1 MIYMMRWCI
10 MFIKITKTILPTHA
24 NENQQRTYQ
33 IKLSLL
39 LQFRRLL
46 SCFLITFLEVVIM
59 ITQNDTSDD
68 KWKYNAEFAT
78 SLTKIMT
85 RYASRFNGFS
95 SSKIAQFWDQ
105 QVVFEDLFK
114 RIYFLEKWS
123 LSQDETKN
131 INKSVETF
139 DFDNIISFFEKSS
152 ISKQY
157 DFKNNIV
164 KQILTLNSSSK
175 SQSISKQFV
184 KTTQISFFL
193 SVGS

>member
-1 MIYMMRWCI
+1 
-10 MFIKITKTILPTHA
+10 
-24 NENQQRTYQ
+24 
-33 IKLSLL
+33 
-39 LQFRRLL
+39 
-46 SCFLITFLEVVIM
+46 M